1 MLNMGSPGHSLMFIH
16 VLNERERE
24 DVLDFKQPIVDD
36 NTVSHSRPGVR
47 THQAS
52 QAAACC
58 AKHAIAPC
66 CSAIDLS
73 TSMEYMEMSKWLNF
87 LEHTTN
93 Y

>member
-1 MLNMGSPGHSLMFIH
+1 MFIH

-66 CSAIDLS
+66 CAAIDLS